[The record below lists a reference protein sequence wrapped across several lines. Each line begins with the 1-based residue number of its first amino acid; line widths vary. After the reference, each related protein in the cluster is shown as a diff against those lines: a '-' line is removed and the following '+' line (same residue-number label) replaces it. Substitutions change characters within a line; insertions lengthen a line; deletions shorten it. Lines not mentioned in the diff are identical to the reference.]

1 MRLAVTTVGEAL
13 ARQRST
19 AHPLLVCDGERLGY
33 AEADERSARLARSLV
48 ALGAGKGTHVG
59 VLFPNGAAF
68 VVAALAAARIG
79 AVVVPFSTF
88 STPAEL
94 RRQLRAADVAILLAT
109 GGHRGNDFRGHLGE
123 ILGRELS
130 DLAGPLLNPELPQL
144 RWLSFDLAVPEPDAV
159 SAELIA
165 AMADDVTGADP
176 LAIIYTSGSTS
187 EPKGVVHTHAG
198 LLGHQ
203 DNLNA
208 IRGLSADDRLFC
220 NSPFFWIGGFAF
232 GLLATLVADAELL
245 CSNATDPGAILDL
258 IEAERPTVT
267 NGFIAG
273 IATLTR
279 HPGFAGRDL
288 SSLRRGNL
296 YPIMAPECRP
306 ADPELRHNMLGLT
319 EGGSVV
325 LLDGDESDQPEHR
338 RGSYGRPAPG
348 FSAKVID
355 AATGA
360 ELRAG
365 QVGELCLRGPYLM
378 AGYYGRRREECF
390 DDDGWFHTGDLVRTD
405 DDGYFYY
412 LGRAGAMIK
421 TAGANVAPPEVERA
435 ISAVTGAPAYVLGLP
450 EMTRGEI
457 VAAVVV
463 ADDPAACDVEA
474 LRSELRNTLSA
485 YKVPRRI
492 LVLRAG
498 EVPLRSSGKPDLP
511 ALRALF

>member
-1 MRLAVTTVGEAL
+1 MQLPVTTVGEAL
-13 ARQRST
+13 ARRRST

-232 GLLATLVADAELL
+232 ALTATLVAGSTLI
-245 CSNATDPGAILDL
+245 CSNATDPGLTLDL
-258 IEAERPTVT
+258 LETERPTIT
-267 NGFIAG
+267 NGFVAG
-273 IATLTR
+273 IAGLTR
-279 HPGFAGRDL
+279 HPDFGRRDL
-288 SSLRRGNL
+288 SSMRRGNL
-296 YPIMAPECRP
+296 YPIMAADVRP
-306 ADPELRHNMLGLT
+306 ADPELRHNMLGMT

-325 LLDGDESDQPEHR
+325 LLSGDDTDQPESR
-338 RGSYGRPAPG
+338 RGSYG
-348 FSAKVID
+348 
-355 AATGA
+355 
-360 ELRAG
+360 
-365 QVGELCLRGPYLM
+365 
-378 AGYYGRRREECF
+378 
-390 DDDGWFHTGDLVRTD
+390 
-405 DDGYFYY
+405 
-412 LGRAGAMIK
+412 
-421 TAGANVAPPEVERA
+421 
-435 ISAVTGAPAYVLGLP
+435 
-450 EMTRGEI
+450 
-457 VAAVVV
+457 
-463 ADDPAACDVEA
+463 
-474 LRSELRNTLSA
+474 
-485 YKVPRRI
+485 
-492 LVLRAG
+492 
-498 EVPLRSSGKPDLP
+498 KP
-511 ALRALF
+511 